1 MAIIIAI
8 EGNIG
13 SGKSTMVDL
22 LKKQYDNKILFGRKV
37 VFLQEPVKQWE
48 NISSNGENILEKFYA
63 DQEKWAFSF
72 QMMAYISR
80 LDILRKA
87 VKANPNGII
96 FTERS
101 LFTDKNVFAQ
111 MLYDDKKIN
120 DIDFQIYNKWFHSFI
135 DEVPISGI
143 VYIKTNPGTCCER
156 VEKRGRKGESI
167 PLEYLTKCSQYHN
180 TWIIEK
186 ESEASKLILDG
197 NIDNVENPTI
207 VTTWLDSISTFTKTL
222 VQKSNYVKWGK
233 KYENTFCYYDGPHSL
248 NY

>member
-1 MAIIIAI
+1 MAIIVAI

-22 LKKQYDNKILFGRKV
+22 LKKQYNNQILFGRKV
-37 VFLQEPVKQWE
+37 IFLQEPVKQWE
-48 NISSNGENILEKFYA
+48 DISSDGENILEKFYA
-63 DQEKWAFSF
+63 NQEKWAFSF

-87 VKANPNGII
+87 VKSNPNGII

-143 VYIKTNPGTCCER
+143 VYIKTNPETCNER
-156 VEKRGRKGESI
+156 VEKRARKGESI
-167 PLEYLTKCSQYHN
+167 PLEYLTKCSQYHDN
-180 TWIIEK
+180 WIINK
-186 ESEASKLILDG
+186 DSDSSKLVLDG
-197 NIDNVENPTI
+197 NVDNIENPNI
-207 VTTWLDSISTFTKTL
+207 INTWLKSISTFTETL
-222 VQKSNYVKWGK
+222 VQESNYGK
-233 KYENTFCYYDGPHSL
+233 IYENPFCYYDGHPPLPIS
-248 NY
+248 

>member
-13 SGKSTMVDL
+13 SGKSTMVDF
-22 LKKQYDNKILFGRKV
+22 LKQKYDNQILFGRKV

-48 NISSNGENILEKFYA
+48 DICYEGESILEKFYA
-63 DQEKWAFSF
+63 NQEKWAFSF

-87 VKANPNGII
+87 VKANPSGII

-120 DIDFQIYNKWFHSFI
+120 SIDFQIYNKWFHSFI
-135 DEVPISGI
+135 DDVPINGI
-143 VYIKTNPGTCCER
+143 IYIKTNPETCNKR
-156 VEKRGRKGESI
+156 VEKRARKGESI
-167 PLEYLTKCSQYHN
+167 PLEYLTKCSKYHDD
-180 TWIIEK
+180 WIIDK
-186 ESEASKLILDG
+186 ESDSQKLVLDG
-197 NIDNVENPTI
+197 NVDNVENPHI
-207 VTTWLDSISTFTKTL
+207 VNTWLESINYFTQGL
-222 VQKSNYVKWGK
+222 VQQYDNNKI
-233 KYENTFCYYDGPHSL
+233 YEEYYDGHCSF
-248 NY
+248 